1 MSASVRVLICLV
13 LQQLREAKL
22 ADLDARAAA
31 AANARES
38 FVEGLRTSDAA
49 APLVA
54 NAATTGAG
62 DASRGV

>member
-1 MSASVRVLICLV
+1 MRVLICLV

-49 APLVA
+49 APAGA
-54 NAATTGAG
+54 NAAATGAG